1 MNTFAGRPVLKDA
14 RETVEVSLT
23 FGRQAASAG
32 EQVPSGL
39 GQLRFNQYVL
49 DLERGCLLAGN
60 EEVSLRPKTF
70 EVLLHLVRNAGRLVS
85 KDELIGAVWPTVEVT
100 DDSLFQCVAELR
112 RALHD
117 NDQRLIRTVQ
127 RRGYR
132 FEAPVLHSKVAASR
146 HPDDAALA
154 IDEKAGG
161 LAPQR
166 RRGGRRT
173 VLIAASCALLLV
185 FAGFFIG
192 RQLPGD
198 RFVATPPVSLIVLP
212 FKSVGGD
219 LDQGHFAAGIA
230 VDLTTDLSRIPGAT
244 VIAPATA
251 HTFKGNQADPRQV
264 GRELN
269 VRYVLDGSVQRS
281 DNAIRINVQ
290 LIDAATGA
298 QLWAD
303 RFARERDQLVGWQD
317 EVVGRIASALNLR
330 LPRLEN
336 ERALRERR
344 GNPDAYELATR
355 GWALIYTAKKAEH
368 YETARALFR
377 EAVALDPS
385 AMSAIAGIAWSSGIS
400 LLNGWSASPA
410 EDFTIA
416 EAAITGLLAIDPH
429 HVLAHHSRGFLLRLQ
444 QRTQAAHETFQT
456 VVSINP
462 NFAPGHA
469 QLGLT
474 AIELGR
480 PDEAI
485 PSVERAIRLSPR
497 DPNLE
502 HWFGF
507 VGMAEFHRGNL
518 AGAIS
523 RMARAIN
530 GETSTPTALQH
541 AYYVSAL
548 ALAGRAEEADVALAE
563 FLRQKPQASITN
575 LRKAAR
581 SREPNFAAQQ
591 ERLYQG
597 LRMAGLPE

>member
-1 MNTFAGRPVLKDA
+1 MNTLTDLRVLKNA
-14 RETVEVSLT
+14 RKTAEVSLNS
-23 FGRQAASAG
+23 GRQASSA
-32 EQVPSGL
+32 VDPAAPDSGNL
-39 GQLRFNQYVL
+39 GFDQYVL
-49 DLERGCLLAGN
+49 DLGRGCLLAAD
-60 EEVSLRPKTF
+60 EEVALRPKTF
-70 EVLLHLVRNAGRLVS
+70 EVLRYLVSNGRRLVS
-85 KDELIGAVWPTVEVT
+85 KDELIGAVWPTVTVT
-100 DDSLFQCVAELR
+100 DDSLFQCIAELR
-112 RALHD
+112 RALQDH
-117 NDQRLIRTVQ
+117 DQRLIRTVQ

-132 FEAPVLHSKVAASR
+132 FEASVFRAKAPPQHPVAA
-146 HPDDAALA
+146 PLAA
-154 IDEKAGG
+154 DQKVTG
-161 LAPQR
+161 LAGQNR
-166 RRGGRRT
+166 HRGRRAI
-173 VLIAASCALLLV
+173 VIAAVCALLLV
-185 FAGFFIG
+185 FAGVFVE
-192 RQLPGD
+192 RQLPAD
-198 RFVATPPVSLIVLP
+198 RLTATPPVSLVVLP
-212 FKSVGGD
+212 CKSVGD
-219 LDQGHFAAGIA
+219 TPDHGHFAAGISA
-230 VDLTTDLSRIPGAT
+230 DLTTDLSRIPGAT

-251 HTFKGNQADPRQV
+251 QTFKGHHVDPRQV
-264 GRELN
+264 GRDLN
-269 VRYVLDGSVQRS
+269 VRYVLDGSLQRS
-281 DNAIRINVQ
+281 DGEVRINVQ
-290 LIDAATGA
+290 LIDAATGRH
-298 QLWAD
+298 LWAE
-303 RFARERDQLVGWQD
+303 RFTRGRDQFAGWQD

-377 EAVALDPS
+377 EALALDARSTS
-385 AMSAIAGIAWSSGIS
+385 AMAGVAWSSGIS

-410 EDFTIA
+410 EDTSIA
-416 EAAITGLLAIDPH
+416 ESAISSLLAIDPH
-429 HVLAHHSRGFLLRLQ
+429 HVLAHHSHGFLLRLQ
-444 QRTQAAHETFQT
+444 QRTQAAYETFQR

-507 VGMAEFHRGNL
+507 IGMAEFHRGNL
-518 AGAIS
+518 AEAIS

-548 ALAGRAEEADVALAE
+548 ALAGRAREAEAALAE
-563 FLRQKPQASITN
+563 FLRQRPGASIAN

-581 SREPNFAAQQ
+581 SKDPNFAAQQ
-591 ERLYQG
+591 DRLYEG

>member
-1 MNTFAGRPVLKDA
+1 MNTFADPHVLKDA
-14 RETVEVSLT
+14 RKTAEASLNSS
-23 FGRQAASAG
+23 RQASSAVDPTASG
-32 EQVPSGL
+32 RENL
-39 GQLRFNQYVL
+39 MFDQYVL
-49 DLERGCLLAGN
+49 DLERGCLLARDG
-60 EEVSLRPKTF
+60 EVPLRPKTF
-70 EVLLHLVRNAGRLVS
+70 EILRHLVSNAGRLVS
-85 KDELIGAVWPTVEVT
+85 KDELIGAVWPTVTVT
-100 DDSLFQCVAELR
+100 DDSLFQCIAELR
-112 RALHD
+112 RALQD
-117 NDQRLIRTVQ
+117 NDQRFIRTVQ

-132 FEAPVLHSKVAASR
+132 FETLVVHAKAALGHPADAP
-146 HPDDAALA
+146 LA
-154 IDEKAGG
+154 IDEKVTDGPG
-161 LAPQR
+161 NNN
-166 RRGGRRT
+166 GRSRPAII
-173 VLIAASCALLLV
+173 IAAVCALPLV
-185 FAGFFIG
+185 FAGVLIG
-192 RQLPGD
+192 RHLPGD
-198 RFVATPPVSLIVLP
+198 RLTATPPVSLVVLP
-212 FKSVGGD
+212 FKSVGD
-219 LDQGHFAAGIA
+219 ILDHGHFAAGISA
-230 VDLTTDLSRIPGAT
+230 DLTTDLSRIPGAT

-251 HTFKGNQADPRQV
+251 QTFKGNHVDPRQV

-269 VRYVLDGSVQRS
+269 VRYVLDGSLQRS
-281 DNAIRINVQ
+281 DSEVRVNVQ
-290 LIDAATGA
+290 LIDAVTGNH
-298 QLWAD
+298 LWAE
-303 RFARERDQLVGWQD
+303 RFTRGHNQLTGWQD

-336 ERALRERR
+336 ERALRDRR
-344 GNPDAYELATR
+344 GNPDAYELAIR

-377 EAVALDPS
+377 EALVLDSRSTS
-385 AMSAIAGIAWSSGIS
+385 AMAGIAWSSGIS

-410 EDFTIA
+410 EDASLA
-416 EAAITGLLAIDPH
+416 EAAISSLLAIDPN
-429 HVLAHHSRGFLLRLQ
+429 HVLAHHSLGFLLRLE
-444 QRTQAAHETFQT
+444 QRTQVAHETFQR

-507 VGMAEFHRGNL
+507 IGMAEFHRGNL

-548 ALAGRAEEADVALAE
+548 ALAGRGTEAQAALAE
-563 FLRQKPQASITN
+563 FLRQRPGASIAK

-581 SREPNFAAQQ
+581 SKDANFAAQQ
-591 ERLYQG
+591 ERLYEG
-597 LRMAGLPE
+597 LRMAGLSD